1 MQPTVNRS
9 GEMPDQQGVQWTGTS
24 SVVIYTIQYPK
35 VHDLIT
41 FYKPHDTND
50 IFRVVNISTALNS
63 YKSVPFYELELEYA
77 PLSTLTN
84 LKIKDEFIYNLA
96 QETNLH
102 KKEYLNNLQYLE
114 NIHSIML
121 SLYTK
126 YYNSYLDVYII
137 NNYIISVLNELIYS
151 IKSNYNI
158 DFNRVLN
165 KVKSPH
171 GYKYYFEESVFNNNF
186 NDLNFANMPAYN
198 LELNTIENID
208 ITSYN
213 EIIDLYNMYRSNNYV

>member
-1 MQPTVNRS
+1 
-9 GEMPDQQGVQWTGTS
+9 
-24 SVVIYTIQYPK
+24 
-35 VHDLIT
+35 
-41 FYKPHDTND
+41 
-50 IFRVVNISTALNS
+50 
-63 YKSVPFYELELEYA
+63 
-77 PLSTLTN
+77 
-84 LKIKDEFIYNLA
+84 
-96 QETNLH
+96 
-102 KKEYLNNLQYLE
+102 
-114 NIHSIML
+114 
-121 SLYTK
+121 
-126 YYNSYLDVYII
+126 
-137 NNYIISVLNELIYS
+137 LIYS